1 MTPDADHVADHL
13 ELVADRFDF
22 LRVLDSAPHSKR
34 ELTET
39 LQYSRSTVD
48 RAIRDLVGVGLIIK
62 GERGYSTS
70 LKGRYLASLFES
82 YRNDVGDVLELDT
95 VLSDLSSDYPLPVRA
110 FVGADIELSAGTT
123 PHRPI
128 ELLSDELA
136 ATDYGTMVMPRL
148 PNRAFVER
156 LAKEL
161 KNGCA
166 CRLVAPEPVVTAIWR
181 AFPELLEVVQ
191 TTPEVK
197 LRVGDV
203 PPYAVGHTVVDGTPR
218 STVIIY
224 DGSDQIRSVVSN
236 TTDAAVTWARHHTQ
250 SIWEDADPFHLE
262 GRLDA
267 DASESE
273 HPTTNASD
281 AEHPTTNAS
290 DAEHPTT
297 GASEARQATGDWSE
311 GKQTGDTEATT
322 AGNADSRTAV
332 TEAPDTSSGGSTP
345 ENADGESG
353 HCDGDSGD
361 AGESRIRGDA
371 LPTTLESQGLVRLS
385 ADYFDRVGVSPPLAC
400 WRAGFD
406 LGEVRV
412 GYALDRERPVSNGRE
427 NVTATL
433 FDDLRDG
440 RDRVVVGPPG
450 SGKST
455 VCMSV
460 ACRWYEHELGPVLY
474 RKSGERDPLTAT
486 AHLGSY
492 LADAPGHTLVIVE
505 DATRSEANAVF
516 ELVREFADDGH
527 VTFLLDSRENEW
539 RDGQLRGSARLE
551 SHRIHAIEEVTVPPI
566 DERECER
573 IVDHFEATVD
583 QAVDID
589 PEELRPG
596 DDDELAPGEMY
607 LFFHRLARYVEPAM
621 RDTSGPTSLADDIDS
636 VYDDLRAV
644 DEEVG
649 VDVGVLVNLLNAS
662 GVGVDTPLAY
672 ALASTSA
679 EEQQVETALD
689 ALERSV
695 LYSAFGDN
703 ESERVRTVHETW
715 STQFLQR
722 LLDIESERRARRRFE
737 RCLAALFSLAD
748 DAEAR
753 RAVQSVFGGTA
764 DIVRTI
770 ADSPGAWGNRLVRN
784 VFELGVNNPRLSP
797 LYAETDYSRVR
808 VPNACDD
815 DLCIDVRRWRAR
827 MFVNGGELDRALR
840 EFESLSDYED
850 DRFDEETLIQ
860 VRADGYAG
868 LSEVERH
875 NSNFDR
881 AREMAMA
888 ALDRFERIDDDVGRS
903 DALNALGSIA
913 GKSGEFETARTH
925 YERALELRR
934 SVGDTVRVA
943 STLSNLARAEQVLGD
958 YDEAREHARE
968 SLQLRREQGYRWG
981 EALTLSML
989 GIIELVDGT
998 LDEAERYT
1006 RLTLEIRR
1014 DIGDEMG
1021 AASSLRNYGQIELDR
1036 GKLEAASDRFTS
1048 VFESL
1053 DDDELE
1059 WIRGNA
1065 HYGFSQVLLELEQY
1079 DDALEHAAEAASLL
1093 EDNESQLTE
1102 LLTVQ
1107 ARAHLG
1113 QGDVANARALATDA
1127 LDRAA
1132 SHDDEEPN
1140 ARANAAFGLV
1150 LVAEG
1155 DIDRGIDYLETGVE
1169 TAPTTALEGRIRS
1182 YLADTLQ
1189 SAGRDADALDQLER
1203 AVECFSAVNAGVRS
1217 RKTALH
1223 GVELARSLGDDDTE
1237 AELEAHLED
1246 KVESTELPN

>member
-1 MTPDADHVADHL
+1 MTPDRDRVTEHL
-13 ELVADRFDF
+13 ELVSDRFDF
-22 LRVLDSAPHSKR
+22 LRVLDASSLDKR
-34 ELTET
+34 ELTEA
-39 LQYSRSTVD
+39 LPYSRSTVD
-48 RAIRDLVGVGLIIK
+48 RAIRDLVAAGLVT
-62 GERGYSTS
+62 ESNAEFSTS
-70 LKGRYLASLFES
+70 LTGQYLTARFES
-82 YRNDVGDVLELDT
+82 YRNDVDDVLELET
-95 VLSDLSSDYPLPVRA
+95 VLSDLPTDYPLPA
-110 FVGADIELSAGTT
+110 TPLLGADVELSASAT
-123 PHRPI
+123 PHRPV
-128 ELLSDELA
+128 ELLAEEIS
-136 ATDYGTMVMPRL
+136 ATGYGTMVFPQL
-148 PNRAFVER
+148 PNRIFVER
-156 LAKEL
+156 LTECI
-161 KNGCA
+161 NGGAA
-166 CRLVAPEPVVTAIWR
+166 CRLVVPEAVVTALWR
-181 AFPELLEVVQ
+181 AFPELLEAIQ
-191 TTPEVK
+191 TTPDVN

-203 PPYAVGHTVVDGTPR
+203 PPYAFGHTVADGVPR
-218 STVIIY
+218 STVVIY
-224 DGSDQIRSVVSN
+224 DDSGQIRGVLRN
-236 TTDAAVTWARHHTQ
+236 TSTAAVTWARQHTQ
-250 SIWEDADPFHLE
+250 SVWEDASPFDLE
-262 GRLDA
+262 GRLGNDTRERDAIDGGGSDAHRDAETDFSDATGGATDADTDA
-267 DASESE
+267 DA
-273 HPTTNASD
+273 D
-281 AEHPTTNAS
+281 ADTDT
-290 DAEHPTT
+290 
-297 GASEARQATGDWSE
+297 Q
-311 GKQTGDTEATT
+311 TEADIHIGTDT
-322 AGNADSRTAV
+322 DTDATEVSNAMSVR
-332 TEAPDTSSGGSTP
+332 
-345 ENADGESG
+345 GES
-353 HCDGDSGD
+353 
-361 AGESRIRGDA
+361 

-385 ADYFDRVGVSPPLAC
+385 ADYFDRVGISPPLAC

-412 GYALDRERPVSNGRE
+412 GYALDRERPTSSGRE
-427 NVTATL
+427 SVTEEL
-433 FDDLRDG
+433 FHALRDG

-460 ACRWYEHELGPVLY
+460 ACRWYERELGPVLY
-474 RKSGERDPLTAT
+474 RKSGERDSLTAT

-492 LADAPGHTLVIVE
+492 LADAPGHALVVVE

-516 ELVREFADDGH
+516 ELVREFADDTT

-566 DERECER
+566 DERERER

-621 RDTSGPTSLADDIDS
+621 RDTGGPTSLADDIDN

-662 GVGVDTPLAY
+662 GIGVDTPLAY
-672 ALASTSA
+672 ALASTST
-679 EEQQVETALD
+679 EEQQVEAALD

-695 LYSAFGDN
+695 LYSAFGDT

-722 LLDIESERRARRRFE
+722 LLEVESERRARRRFE
-737 RCLAALFSLAD
+737 RCLDDLFSLAD

-770 ADSPGAWGNRLVRN
+770 ADNTGSWGNRLVRN

-797 LYAETDYSRVR
+797 LYAETDYSRVC
-808 VPNACDD
+808 VPDACDD
-815 DLCIDVRRWRAR
+815 DLRIDVRRWRAR

-850 DRFDEETLIQ
+850 DRFDEETLIKA
-860 VRADGYAG
+860 RADGYAG

-881 AREMAMA
+881 AREMALA
-888 ALDRFERIDDDVGRS
+888 ALDRFERIDDDAGRS
-903 DALNALGSIA
+903 DVLNALGSIA
-913 GKSGEFETARTH
+913 SHTGEFEAARTN

-934 SVGDTVRVA
+934 AVGDTVRVA
-943 STLSNLARAEQVLGD
+943 STLSNLARAEQMLGD
-958 YDEAREHARE
+958 YDEAREHVQE

-981 EALTLSML
+981 EALTLSIL
-989 GIIELVDGT
+989 GLIDLVDGT
-998 LDEAERYT
+998 LDEAARYT
-1006 RLTLEIRR
+1006 RLALEIRR

-1021 AASSLRNYGQIELDR
+1021 AASSSTNYGKIELDR
-1036 GKLEAASDRFTS
+1036 GNLEAARDRFTN

-1053 DDDELE
+1053 DDGELG

-1065 HYGFSQVLLELEQY
+1065 HHGLSQVYLEFEAY
-1079 DDALEHAAEAASLL
+1079 DDALEHAAEAADLL
-1093 EDNESQLTE
+1093 EGNESQLTE
-1102 LLTVQ
+1102 LLAIQ

-1113 QGDVANARALATDA
+1113 RGDIADARALATNA

-1132 SHDDEEPN
+1132 SHDDKEPST
-1140 ARANAAFGLV
+1140 RANTAFGLV

-1169 TAPTTALEGRIRS
+1169 TAPTAALEGRVRLH
-1182 YLADTLQ
+1182 LADALQ
-1189 SAGRDADALDQLER
+1189 SAGRDADVLGQLEQ
-1203 AVECFSAVNAGVRS
+1203 ATECFSVVNAGVRAQ
-1217 RKTALH
+1217 KTALR
-1223 GVELARSLGDDDTE
+1223 GVELAQSLGDDETE
-1237 AELEAHLED
+1237 AALKVHLED
-1246 KVESTELPN
+1246 DVESAELPN